1 MPNSDSSELK
11 NLYRVAIINGDSD
24 KAKNI
29 IDAAIGT
36 GYSLKK
42 IYDEIIYSAHCEITN
57 DLSNSAISVADQ
69 HLATNISKDQLG
81 RLRESIQPKN
91 KHFKKVVVASLP
103 SCQNRV
109 AARVLADFFLMD
121 GWDVHYL
128 GVDVPGKDL
137 AEFVNTRSPNI
148 LCISISDATSEN
160 DVISVVKDLKD
171 KCKNTE
177 IIVGGGCKDKLGNI
191 EELKGFL
198 ITGNSNTIVKE
209 ARLRLGMLEAAESL
223 EDILLN
229 IAQAIRGYRKNNK
242 VSQKELAERAGLDRA
257 YMNSIEKGKKNITF
271 GSLLKISGALGL
283 SLSELL
289 RISKL

>member
-11 NLYRVAIINGDSD
+11 NLYRVAITNGESD

-36 GYSLKK
+36 GYSFKK
-42 IYDEIIYSAHCEITN
+42 IYDEIIYSAHCEISS
-57 DLSNSAISVADQ
+57 DLSNSAISVADV

-81 RLRESIQPKN
+81 RLRENIQPKN
-91 KHFKKVVVASLP
+91 KHFKKVVVSSLP
-103 SCQNRV
+103 SCQNKI

-121 GWDVHYL
+121 GWNVHYL
-128 GVDVPGKDL
+128 GVDVLGKDL
-137 AEFVNTRSPNI
+137 ADFTNTRKPHI
-148 LCISISDATSEN
+148 LCLSITDYTNEN
-160 DVISVVKDLKD
+160 DLIAILSDLKE

-177 IIVGGGCKDKLGNI
+177 IIIGGGCKDKLGNVV
-191 EELKGFL
+191 ELQDVL
-198 ITGNSNTIVKE
+198 VSGNSSAIVKE
-209 ARLRLGMLEAAESL
+209 ARSRLGMIEAAESL
-223 EDILLN
+223 EDILIN
-229 IAQAIRGYRKNNK
+229 IAQAVRSYRKNHK
-242 VSQKELAERAGLDRA
+242 ISQKELAERAGLDRA

-289 RISKL
+289 RMSKL